1 MPLNEPPD
9 EPRYKRPLLP
19 AWLPPWLVVCL
30 AVGAALGYVATY
42 VPREPRQT
50 TTAFLIGFGIG
61 FALGVLLLILA
72 RLRLEWWG
80 RAASI
85 GPGFDPPAWLAILVV
100 VAALVGLGYVMVDM
114 ERASG
119 QKGRPMLEDPAA
131 VVGGFALIAA
141 GGGLSVWM
149 LVRKPRRPSFL
160 AAGLMGSLLFLA
172 GLALAVARVWE
183 RLL

>member
-1 MPLNEPPD
+1 MPCEF
-9 EPRYKRPLLP
+9 
-19 AWLPPWLVVCL
+19 V
-30 AVGAALGYVATY
+30 T
-42 VPREPRQT
+42 
-50 TTAFLIGFGIG
+50 
-61 FALGVLLLILA
+61 IL
-72 RLRLEWWG
+72 
-80 RAASI
+80 
-85 GPGFDPPAWLAILVV
+85 V

-119 QKGRPMLEDPAA
+119 QKGNQILEGPAA
-131 VVGGFALIAA
+131 VVAGFALIAA